1 MKHATSIA
9 LHAYWQSCQRQ
20 SGVRAAFLDAVELA
34 PILPSLF
41 LLDLGGKRRPMFRFC
56 GASIALRYGRDLA
69 GEPFLPLWTAADRD
83 ALTQHVGTLVL
94 ESGGLVAGVLGETAA
109 GGFTSF
115 EMLLLPL
122 VGDDGLTGA
131 IGSMARTGGH
141 DEVNRIRARLVGQS
155 LQSLRFLPVAD
166 GPLPWRVDS
175 AGPVVA
181 DDSAPGLRRYG
192 HLTVLSGGKQG
203 ERSCP
208 AVSVTDL

>member
-41 LLDLGGKRRPMFRFC
+41 LLDLGVKRRPTFRFC
-56 GASIALRYGRDLA
+56 GANIALRYGRDLA
-69 GEPFLPLWTAADRD
+69 GEPFLPLWTAADREVL
-83 ALTQHVGTLVL
+83 AQHVGTLAL

-141 DEVNRIRARLVGQS
+141 DEVNRIRARLVDQS
-155 LQSLRFLPVAD
+155 LQSLRFLPAAD
-166 GPLPWRVDS
+166 GPLPWRAE
-175 AGPVVA
+175 AGPAVA
-181 DDSAPGLRRYG
+181 DESAPGLRRYR
-192 HLTVLSGGKQG
+192 HLTLLSGGKQG
-203 ERSCP
+203 EPSCP
-208 AVSVTDL
+208 AVSVTDF